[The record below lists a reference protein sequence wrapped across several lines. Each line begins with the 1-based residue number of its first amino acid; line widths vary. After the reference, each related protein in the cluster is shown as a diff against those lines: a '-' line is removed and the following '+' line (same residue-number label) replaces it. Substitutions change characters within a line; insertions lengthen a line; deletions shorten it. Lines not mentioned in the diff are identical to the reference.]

1 MLEHKDKIYEELI
14 NEYIQ
19 VYLNDED
26 HMLKKPQLFTTYMGQ
41 EYQTYDLNIV
51 GVSLDNNS
59 YLSYEYINEYK
70 NIDKYVNKVIIYD
83 DNKSNLIQS
92 LDKLEIE
99 IDKKENFGKEI
110 YGYNFEGN
118 YKVISLLEMY
128 KYGKII
134 LFVLAMI
141 FIIFSFLQFGNFVG
155 LSISNN
161 KKDIGILRAI
171 GASEKDIIK
180 IYGYESIV
188 LAIMSW
194 IISVFGYLL
203 SLLIINNYFNKN
215 NYYILNVIVLDLL
228 SIIIMLVIIV
238 AISILV
244 STTYIRKV
252 SAIKPIDVI
261 LNK

>member
-1 MLEHKDKIYEELI
+1 M
-14 NEYIQ
+14 
-19 VYLNDED
+19 
-26 HMLKKPQLFTTYMGQ
+26 
-41 EYQTYDLNIV
+41 
-51 GVSLDNNS
+51 
-59 YLSYEYINEYK
+59 
-70 NIDKYVNKVIIYD
+70 
-83 DNKSNLIQS
+83 
-92 LDKLEIE
+92 
-99 IDKKENFGKEI
+99 
-110 YGYNFEGN
+110 
-118 YKVISLLEMY
+118 ISLLEIY

-141 FIIFSFLQFGNFVG
+141 FIIFSFLQFENFVG

-180 IYGYESIV
+180 IYGYESVV

-194 IISVFGYLL
+194 IISLFGYLL
-203 SLLIINNYFNKN
+203 TLLIINNYFNKN
-215 NYYILNVIVLDLL
+215 NYYILNVVILDPL